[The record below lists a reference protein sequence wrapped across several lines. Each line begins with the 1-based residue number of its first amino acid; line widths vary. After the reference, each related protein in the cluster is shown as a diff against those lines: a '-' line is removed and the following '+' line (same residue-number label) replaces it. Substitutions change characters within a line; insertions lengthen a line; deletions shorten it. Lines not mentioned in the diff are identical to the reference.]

1 MTENNNNNNTNILAL
16 KGLNTFEEGIEMAY
30 QILLRQLTIPLD
42 TLQSKIQAIDAQNST
57 EPDKQPVNFYR
68 IKLETGGDSDTIYIT
83 MVTGKT
89 LKFSRNKFMNRKR
102 IKSDLISHY
111 KPGGYYV
118 KPGCD
123 GSVWS
128 VDLYWNKAAPEQV

>member
-1 MTENNNNNNTNILAL
+1 MTENNTNILAL

-42 TLQSKIQAIDAQNST
+42 ALQNKIQAIDAQNST

-83 MVTGKT
+83 LVTSKT

-118 KPGCD
+118 KPGCNED

-128 VDLYWNKAAPEQV
+128 VDLYWNRAAPEQE